1 VKRPPIW
8 IAFFLVPF
16 AIAFVGKTLA
26 AFASIIQAHLA
37 IQYDLW
43 FEIGMVTGQ
52 VLFQWLF
59 MLRRTW
65 DERRDYA
72 LILFFVSTLG
82 ALLLWPLL
90 LWNRESVPIALG
102 WFFTVVGIMF
112 AVHWVLVARRGLPKL
127 LCVTWVLYRVLLLF
141 IIVKRP

>member
-1 VKRPPIW
+1 MASVKRWAP
-8 IAFFLVPF
+8 FLLLPF
-16 AIAFVGKTLA
+16 AIAFVAKTLA
-26 AFASIIQAHLA
+26 AFAAIIQAHLA
-37 IQYDLW
+37 IHYDIW
-43 FEIGMVTGQ
+43 FELGMVTGQ

-72 LILFFVSTLG
+72 LILIFVSTLG

-90 LWNRESVPIALG
+90 LWNRSSVPLALG
-102 WFFTVVGIMF
+102 WFSGVVGIMF
-112 AVHWVLVARRGLPKL
+112 ATHWVLVKRRALPTL
-127 LCVTWVLYRVLLLF
+127 LCATWVVYRMILLA